1 MAITATTY
9 DYQLYHGRDLE
20 SVLEGGWTQRPD
32 KHFVLLCE
40 ASAPA
45 PIRAFAAHVHPGMP
59 LSWQPVEYDEI
70 QGYLL
75 DTIKPV
81 PASLLSDPE
90 FAEALRTSSHMIS
103 SGDELVRAVAKS
115 LGRQITGID
124 PQAKVSN
131 TAGGTVAI
139 ATSLAAGTPGQ
150 APAAPKAAP
159 SGGQHAGINM
169 GTLHSILNGKGQRPA
184 TPRLP
189 QGLNSPTS
197 GTRKPKPAAAPTST
211 GGAPSTGASTTGAA
225 PGASPDQTGSSSPG
239 SPADPA
245 RRPRRAK
252 GGDRINKWI

>member
-1 MAITATTY
+1 VAINATIY

-20 SVLEGGWTQRPD
+20 GVLEGGWTQRPE

-45 PIRAFAAHVHPGMP
+45 PVRAFAAHVQPGMP

-75 DTIKPV
+75 DTIRPV

-103 SGDELVRAVAKS
+103 SGDELVRAVAKT

-131 TAGGTVAI
+131 TAGGPVAI
-139 ATSLAAGTPGQ
+139 TTSLAAGTPGQ
-150 APAAPKAAP
+150 APAAPKTAP
-159 SGGQHAGINM
+159 SGGQHSGINL
-169 GTLHSILNGKGQRPA
+169 GALQTILNGKGQRPA
-184 TPRLP
+184 APRLP
-189 QGLNSPTS
+189 QVLNTPTS
-197 GTRKPKPAAAPTST
+197 GTRNPKPASPIT
-211 GGAPSTGASTTGAA
+211 GGVPSTGTA
-225 PGASPDQTGSSSPG
+225 PNASPGQAGSSGPS
-239 SPADPA
+239 SPADQA
-245 RRPRRAK
+245 RRPRRSK